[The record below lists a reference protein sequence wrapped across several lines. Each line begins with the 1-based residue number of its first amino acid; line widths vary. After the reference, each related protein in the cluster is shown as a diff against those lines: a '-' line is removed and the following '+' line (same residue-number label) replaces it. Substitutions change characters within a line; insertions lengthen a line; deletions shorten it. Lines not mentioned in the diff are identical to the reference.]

1 MRVKGG
7 SFIIKVRQQVYK
19 LCQASGNAQSLNQT
33 PGMGQKAKKKKE
45 GRILMTHKKCLT
57 VFFIPKCKKIIC
69 D

>member
-33 PGMGQKAKKKKE
+33 PGMGQKAKKKRKE
-45 GRILMTHKKCLT
+45 GS
-57 VFFIPKCKKIIC
+57 
-69 D
+69 